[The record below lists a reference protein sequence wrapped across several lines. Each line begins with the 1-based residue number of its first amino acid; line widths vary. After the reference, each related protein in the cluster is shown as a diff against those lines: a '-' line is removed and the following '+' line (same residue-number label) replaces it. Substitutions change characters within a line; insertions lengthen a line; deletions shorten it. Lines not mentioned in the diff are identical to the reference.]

1 MRADWGKFKALL
13 GTTAREAKVR
23 KRLLA
28 ITAIILFLQLYF
40 VRELVA
46 AELMFGL
53 GFAVMLA
60 LGAILYT
67 LGAIGERSF
76 NWIESGVH
84 RMAPLVRHGYSR
96 IEAISRKPSRHPRSE
111 SVQ

>member
-1 MRADWGKFKALL
+1 MRADWEQFKALVA
-13 GTTAREAKVR
+13 TVIMEAKVR

-28 ITAIILFLQLYF
+28 FAAVLLFLQLYF

-46 AELMFGL
+46 AELLFGF
-53 GFAVMLA
+53 GFVVLLV

-67 LGAIGERSF
+67 LGAIGESSF
-76 NWIESGVH
+76 NWIENCVH
-84 RMAPLVRHGYSR
+84 RLAPLARHGYNR
-96 IEAISRKPSRHPRSE
+96 IEAISRKPSHHPRSE